1 VRVPVGRDPG
11 NVLGAL
17 AARGILDLSRHP
29 MALWRSSEEQEE
41 GLSTLR
47 DGYPRAVARLVELLA
62 GNGIQVQPAQDFPAT
77 VQAIGAWE
85 FLELAGAIGPVRW
98 TETVKGDR
106 FVMAGL
112 STRAPLELPDGVIPV
127 SPRRY
132 YDGILTSASRELA
145 WLFLAGLVVMG
156 IYLAVLQRSVARV
169 LYVLAPLSFS
179 ALAFVVYVRYTAAT
193 VDIIH
198 VLAFSLIIALATD
211 YASIL
216 VSTGHAPPEQA
227 KILLTG
233 ASTLATFA
241 VLWSARHPLLRE
253 LGATVTLGCAVSL
266 AFALFIRLPA
276 AEEGPGT

>member
-1 VRVPVGRDPG
+1 MIR
-11 NVLGAL
+11 
-17 AARGILDLSRHP
+17 
-29 MALWRSSEEQEE
+29 
-41 GLSTLR
+41 
-47 DGYPRAVARLVELLA
+47 
-62 GNGIQVQPAQDFPAT
+62 
-77 VQAIGAWE
+77 AIGAWD
-85 FLELAGAIGPVRW
+85 FLDLVGAIGPVRW
-98 TETVKGDR
+98 TETSNGDR

-112 STRAPLELPDGVIPV
+112 STGAPLELPDGVIPV

-145 WLFLAGLVVMG
+145 WLFLAGLGVMG
-156 IYLAVLQRSVARV
+156 IYLAALQRSVARV
-169 LYVLAPLSFS
+169 LYVLAPLSLS
-179 ALAFVVYVRYTAAT
+179 ALAFAVYVRHTGAT

-198 VLAFSLIIALATD
+198 VLAFSIIIALATD

-266 AFALFIRLPA
+266 AFALFVRLPA
-276 AEEGPGT
+276 ADEGPGP